1 MRSDRLLNSLRA
13 VVAAARACGQ
23 RVLLGVPADV
33 FVEDRASADVFA
45 TDGVPHAWLFPQ
57 MRFILHHGGAGTTG
71 AAAASGVP
79 STAIPYSADQAFWA
93 RRIHRLGLGP
103 AAPPAHRLTRAGLEI
118 MMRDALADPAY
129 QQRAA
134 ILGKGIRQ
142 EDGIASAIRVIRI
155 EMGIGPGPES
165 RDGPW

>member
-1 MRSDRLLNSLRA
+1 
-13 VVAAARACGQ
+13 
-23 RVLLGVPADV
+23 
-33 FVEDRASADVFA
+33 
-45 TDGVPHAWLFPQ
+45 
-57 MRFILHHGGAGTTG
+57 
-71 AAAASGVP
+71 
-79 STAIPYSADQAFWA
+79 
-93 RRIHRLGLGP
+93 
-103 AAPPAHRLTRAGLEI
+103 